1 MYVLHCVCGGQG
13 DRERGE
19 ETEGW
24 RERKEGDRE
33 GGDKI

>member
-1 MYVLHCVCGGQG
+1 MYGLHCVCGGQG
-13 DRERGE
+13 ERGE
-19 ETEGW
+19 GRTEGW